1 METLLG
7 DGMLGVQGNDFAAIF
22 ILGVEEAECRL
33 KKEREVDKFLK
44 TVYED
49 AENAAVQPG
58 IAPAGAVAATW
69 KTMLT
74 VASLY
79 IGIDEVLD
87 RLIVP

>member
-1 METLLG
+1 
-7 DGMLGVQGNDFAAIF
+7 
-22 ILGVEEAECRL
+22 L
-33 KKEREVDKFLK
+33 KKFLK
-44 TVYED
+44 TVYEE
-49 AENAAVQPG
+49 AEIAAVQPG
-58 IAPAGAVAATW
+58 IAPAGAKAATS